1 MRETSVLL
9 FALALAGCTRAD
21 DAARAARSDA
31 GGEGPAASAPAGPP
45 VHTGHAR
52 YRCAEGH
59 RVEVVDDIAR
69 VTLRNGTVVDLPR
82 SAQATGTLYAGE
94 ALEFTV
100 IGEAAQ
106 LARDEGDHWACTVE

>member
-1 MRETSVLL
+1 MRDLTILL
-9 FALALAGCTRAD
+9 LALALAGCTRAD
-21 DAARAARSDA
+21 EDAREAR
-31 GGEGPAASAPAGPP
+31 GNGTPAATAPAGPSAD
-45 VHTGHAR
+45 TGRAR

-59 RVEVVDDIAR
+59 RVEVVDDTAR

-82 SAQATGTLYAGE
+82 SAQATGTLYAGQ

-106 LARDEGDHWACTVE
+106 LAQD